1 MFKPTWRKYLPV
13 ITILLKR
20 SAGSEQLLNMN
31 HTDFERASGGRK
43 TKYSFSQLQLNSGR
57 INSEVKHNP
66 IAKEL
71 AELLQED
78 LVTNRIL
85 VRQRFEFEMNNE
97 FQLIIRNNTPAP
109 ELAAEV
115 TASEP
120 ELVEST
126 NEVSATE

>member
-43 TKYSFSQLQLNSGR
+43 TKYSFNHLQLNSGR
-57 INSEVKHNP
+57 INSDVKHNP

-109 ELAAEV
+109 EVLTEN
-115 TASEP
+115 TANVA
-120 ELVEST
+120 ELVET
-126 NEVSATE
+126 TGEVNETE